1 MPIKVANIRLGAR
14 RIRGTA
20 CRRRSPAQLGLPR
33 DAIVHWR
40 ILRKSLDARG
50 HDDIHFSYAAV
61 VDLPEHDLARIGA
74 VAGIR
79 DVRSRPFRLAGAGL
93 EPARGT
99 GRSSSA
105 PGPAGLFA
113 GYLLAQRRLSA
124 ARSWNAAG
132 PSRTGSPTSAA
143 SMSRARS
150 IPRATTSSARE
161 APAPSA
167 TASSPR
173 AAPAPT

>member
-1 MPIKVANIRLGAR
+1 MPIKVANIRLELDESEERLAGEDREQGWDFLA
-14 RIRGTA
+14 T
-20 CRRRSPAQLGLPR
+20 RSCN
-33 DAIVHWR
+33 WR

-61 VDLPEHDLARIGA
+61 VDLPEPDLARVGA
-74 VAGIR
+74 S
-79 DVRSRPFRLAGAGL
+79 SRAPDLCSGPLRLAGAGL
-93 EPARGT
+93 EPARAPARHRRRGP
-99 GRSSSA
+99 GR
-105 PGPAGLFA
+105 PL
-113 GYLLAQRRLSA
+113 RRLSA
-124 ARSWNAAG
+124 RARRLSALDPGTRPGRQG
-132 PSRTGSPTSAA
+132 PGRRRPPLRSSRV
-143 SMSRARS
+143 RS